1 MFNLISD
8 RVIWYRQLS
17 WWLKLA
23 SVKEFLCQS
32 HSLWSRPTFETLKH
46 FMVAN
51 FRYQLSWWYQIT
63 LLYSPTDVAWPQF
76 SKSLPPSW
84 FQIGLAVG
92 DIDTI
97 RKTAAL
103 ERYTSQVCRIQRICY
118 HFCEEPVVISYNV
131 MKKLLFLRLNSYRNW
146 ISWITSDSQDILWYT
161 FNFRNLWL
169 TSTCVCL

>member
-1 MFNLISD
+1 MTLKRNLISD
-8 RVIWYRQLS
+8 RVIWYHQPS

-32 HSLWSRPTFETLKH
+32 HSLWSRLTFETLKH

-76 SKSLPPSW
+76 SKKSPPSW

-118 HFCEEPVVISYNV
+118 HFCEESVGISYNV
-131 MKKLLFLRLNSYRNW
+131 MKKNIIPAIEFLPKLNQLNYE
-146 ISWITSDSQDILWYT
+146 
-161 FNFRNLWL
+161 WL
-169 TSTCVCL
+169 SGHSMVNI